1 MSMRPVGA
9 APRLALA
16 VALVLLVLPGTGRAE
31 APETGGSPRVTL
43 PLSEYEQLR
52 KLRETSSLTVV
63 DTLKVSGSFAS
74 RTLSLSLS
82 GRSSGTLPSAVVLES
97 VEGAALAGCDGTAL
111 VSRGA
116 GAAYTLTPLG
126 PRFEVRCRLV
136 SSSGD
141 RLSFVAGK
149 AVLFPEGNVADGEF
163 LPGTDPGDGTRPFT
177 VVRRIETAGEALA
190 PTATGRYRIT
200 LLPDETRFRWTIE
213 IRNPNRGRAPFELV
227 LASGERV
234 QEVVAPGSYDVEDG
248 RTRFDLPPG
257 DGTIVLTG
265 TLSGSQFQAP
275 VETALSYL
283 LLESHPLLRAEAKT
297 RARRVSPQETGLQRE
312 FRGGQAFLLGKGEAF
327 AWSSTRL
334 EALRATSYAIRSTTQ
349 TLYIPGDGPVLGQS
363 LYELDNQG
371 ASDLALPA
379 SPEPTYAAF
388 GDETVFLTKNAKGE
402 LWLPL
407 APGPQSLLLQSRQP
421 LRRVLGFAAGSLA
434 VPHLPVPSTHYTL
447 ELRYPDA
454 WVPLYERFGGESRV
468 AAPDLSAFVAF
479 LLLAGWLFALLRQL
493 KVLPK
498 GAVLLAAAL
507 ALSTFASDSAA
518 FFVLAAAAVL
528 SVLWLAALVRE
539 KRLRPRTLVALG
551 AVGAFAALLVLAVAI
566 PSGLLRQGAPMAP
579 AGRAVHYEESASAP
593 MGAAK
598 SARLNETPSSPAAE
612 LPSAGTAGTAY
623 EGLPAKVQLPGGARS
638 TWWSREMLAADA
650 GPRVRVLLA
659 GRTLV
664 TVVQGLVLLA
674 SLGPL
679 WRSRERL
686 REGLVALRAR
696 GQAPSVPA
704 SPPPIPPRTGGD
716 GTLC

>member
-1 MSMRPVGA
+1 MSMRLPGA
-9 APRLALA
+9 AVRFALALA
-16 VALVLLVLPGTGRAE
+16 FALPLLVAPVASHAETAGTGE
-31 APETGGSPRVTL
+31 SPRVTL

-63 DTLKVSGSFAS
+63 DTLKVGGSFAS
-74 RTLSLSLS
+74 RTLSLVLA
-82 GRSSGTLPSAVVLES
+82 GRSSGTLPPAVVLES

-111 VSRGA
+111 VSRGD

-149 AVLFPEGNVADGEF
+149 AVLFPEGEVADGEF
-163 LPGTDPGDGTRPFT
+163 LMGADPGDGTRPFT
-177 VVRRIETAGEALA
+177 VVRRIATAGEALA

-213 IRNPNRGRAPFELV
+213 VRNPNRGRAPFELV

-234 QEVVAPGSYDVEDG
+234 QEVVAPGPYDVKDG

-265 TLSGSQFQAP
+265 TLSGSQFHAP

-297 RARRVSPQETGLQRE
+297 AARRVSPQETGLPRE
-312 FRGGQAFLLGKGEAF
+312 FRGGQAFLLGKGDAF
-327 AWSSTRL
+327 GWSVTRL
-334 EALRATSYAIRSTTQ
+334 EALRATSYAVRSTVQ
-349 TLYIPGDGPVLGQS
+349 TLYVPTDGTVLGQS
-363 LYELDNQG
+363 LFELDNQG
-371 ASDLALPA
+371 ASDLALPS

-388 GDETVFLTKNAKGE
+388 GEEAVFLTKNAKGE

-407 APGPQSLLLQSRQP
+407 ASGPQSLLLQSRQP
-421 LRRVLGFAAGSLA
+421 LRRTLGFAAGSLA

-454 WVPLYERFGGESRV
+454 WVPLYERFGGESRI
-468 AAPDLSAFVAF
+468 AAPAPSAFFAF
-479 LLLAGWLFALLRQL
+479 LLLAGWLFALLRQMA
-493 KVLPK
+493 VEPK
-498 GAVLLAAAL
+498 GAVLLAAVL

-518 FFVLAAAAVL
+518 FLVLASAVVL
-528 SVLWLAALVRE
+528 SVFWLASLVRE
-539 KRLRPRTLVALG
+539 RKLRLRTLVALG
-551 AVGAFAALLVLAVAI
+551 ALGAFAVLVVLAVAI
-566 PSGLLRQGAPMAP
+566 PSGLLRSGAP
-579 AGRAVHYEESASAP
+579 AGRAVHYAETAAAP
-593 MGAAK
+593 MAAAK
-598 SARLNETPSSPAAE
+598 SARLDEAPASPEAE
-612 LPSAGTAGTAY
+612 PGSAGPAEATY
-623 EGLPAKVQLPGGARS
+623 EGLPAKVTLPDGARS
-638 TWWSREMLAADA
+638 TTWSREMLAADA
-650 GPRVRVLLA
+650 APRVRVVLA

-674 SLGPL
+674 ALGLL
-679 WRSRERL
+679 WRSREKL

-696 GQAPSVPA
+696 RQAASVPA
-704 SPPPIPPRTGGD
+704 SPPPVPLPTGGD